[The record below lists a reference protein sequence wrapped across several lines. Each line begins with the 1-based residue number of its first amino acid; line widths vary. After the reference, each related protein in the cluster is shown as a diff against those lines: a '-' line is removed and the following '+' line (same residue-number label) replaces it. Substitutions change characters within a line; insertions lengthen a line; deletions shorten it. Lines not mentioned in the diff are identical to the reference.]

1 MIFISPRPMRI
12 QAVLLLWL
20 LGALGGK
27 SGFAPSSEVPPPARR
42 EFRGAWVA
50 TVNNIDWPSRPGL
63 SVSQQQQELITL
75 LDQAASL
82 RLNAILFQVRPACDA
97 FYESKLEPWS
107 EYITGTM
114 GQAPQPFYD
123 PLALIIREA
132 HQRGL
137 ELHAWFNP
145 FRARH
150 HSVQG
155 PLSPRH
161 IAKTKP
167 QWVRSYGKYL
177 WLDPAEPG
185 VADYSLRVILDV
197 VKRYDID
204 GVHLDDYFYPYREK
218 DSKGRPID
226 FPDSPAWKRY
236 VAQGGK
242 LSRDDWR
249 RNHVNNFVK
258 RLYDAVK
265 AEKPYVKVGIS
276 PFGIWRPG
284 YPASVDGLDSYEELF
299 ADSKK
304 WWNQGWVDYLA
315 PQLYWAIDAKQQSF
329 PALLRWWTEQNTQ
342 RRHLWPGLNTANVGT
357 RYQPSEILKQINLIR
372 GASTV
377 DGEIHWSIKA
387 LMQNRQSLGDQL
399 KSGPYLQKALVPSYP
414 WLDRSAPS
422 KPKVTV
428 GSAGNSGGLILSWDA
443 QGAEPVG
450 KWLVQVR
457 QDGTW
462 HTDVFP
468 GGLRSCS
475 FSDNV
480 MPDMLSVS
488 AVDRCGNLSAPV
500 VLENRTGIPPYVP
513 PRLGPA
519 PPKPNPSTATMPKPS
534 GVSPAA
540 NSDRRRPS
548 GTP

>member
-1 MIFISPRPMRI
+1 MTPHILK
-12 QAVLLLWL
+12 AVLIRAFL
-20 LGALGGK
+20 ALGLLAGTRVEAA
-27 SGFAPSSEVPPPARR
+27 FAPSAEVPPTPPR

-63 SVSQQQQELITL
+63 SVSQQQQELLNL

-82 RLNAILFQVRPACDA
+82 RLNSILFQVRPACDA
-97 FYESKLEPWS
+97 LYESKLEPWS
-107 EYITGTM
+107 EYLSGTM
-114 GQAPQPFYD
+114 GQPPQPYYD
-123 PLALIIREA
+123 PLAFIIREA

-150 HSVQG
+150 HSGQG

-161 IAKTKP
+161 IARTKP

-218 DSKGRPID
+218 DSKGRPLD

-236 VAQGGK
+236 QAQGGK
-242 LSRDDWR
+242 LSRADWR
-249 RNHVNNFVK
+249 RNHVNTFVK

-265 AEKPYVKVGIS
+265 AEKPHVKLGIS

-315 PQLYWAIDAKQQSF
+315 PQLYWSIDAKQQSF

-357 RYQPSEILKQINLIR
+357 RYQSSEILKQISLIR
-372 GASTV
+372 GVNAA

-387 LMQNRQSLGDQL
+387 LLQNRQNLGDQL
-399 KSGPYLQKALVPSYP
+399 KSGPYTRKALVPSYP
-414 WLDRSAPS
+414 WLDRTPPT
-422 KPKVTV
+422 KPKVSV
-428 GSAGNSGGLILSWDA
+428 GTSSQGGLVLTWDST
-443 QGAEPVG
+443 GPKPIS

-475 FSDNV
+475 FADNV
-480 MPDMLSVS
+480 MPEVLSVS
-488 AVDRCGNLSAPV
+488 AVDRCGNLSSPM
-500 VLENRTGIPPYVP
+500 VLENRSGFPPYVP
-513 PRLGPA
+513 PRIGPV
-519 PPKPNPSTATMPKPS
+519 PPKPNPPTAANPKPA
-534 GVSPAA
+534 GASPAA
-540 NSDRRRPS
+540 NSDRRSKGGSR
-548 GTP
+548 